1 MSQTRLKGQ
10 EVEVLVVVNGAPKT
24 NMTSVRSFEVTL
36 NTEILSEGYLGET
49 TEQKDSIFKGI
60 SGRME
65 MHFDNQEV
73 IKVYQAIVDKARRRT
88 PGTKI
93 NIKATLNFP
102 NGQRPRVMLSDV
114 EFGPMP
120 LSFSSRSDY
129 GTATL
134 DFEGSDMQVM
144 Y

>member
-1 MSQTRLKGQ
+1 MAKRIRGQ
-10 EVEVLVVVNGAPKT
+10 EVEVLVVVDGVPKT
-24 NMTSVRSFEVTL
+24 NMTSIQNFEVTL
-36 NTEILSEGYLGET
+36 ETELMSEGYLGET
-49 TEQKDSIFKGI
+49 SERKDSIFKGV

-73 IKVYQAIVDKARRRT
+73 LRVYQAIVDKARRRT

-102 NGQRPRVMLSDV
+102 NGQRPRIVITDV
-114 EFGPMP
+114 EFGALP
-120 LSFSSRSDY
+120 LNFGSRSDY

-134 DFEGSDMQVM
+134 DFASSDMSIM

>member
-1 MSQTRLKGQ
+1 MAQQRIRGQ
-10 EVEVLVVVNGAPKT
+10 EIEVLVVVNGAPKT

-36 NTEILSEGYLGET
+36 NTEVMSEGYLGET
-49 TEQKDSIFKGI
+49 TERKDSIYKGV
-60 SGRME
+60 SGKIE
-65 MHFDNQEV
+65 LHFDNQEV
-73 IKVYQAIVDKARRRT
+73 MKVYQAIVDKARRRT

-102 NGQRPRVMLSDV
+102 GGQRPRVLISDC

-120 LSFSSRSDY
+120 LSFGSRSDY
-129 GTATL
+129 GTASL
-134 DFEGSDMQVM
+134 DFEASDVSFM